1 MIRQPGYIPYLGIF
15 KKIQSSDVF
24 VYLDDVQYSVGGGDN
39 RNKIKTST
47 DSRYLTIPLRKPFG
61 KIMNEVEIYNEQNWR
76 EDHKNLIKEN
86 YAKSRYFNEIWP
98 QIEKILNKKW
108 DKLVELN
115 LEFFSLF
122 NNYLEIKTKTI
133 RSSELKIKSKSSQR
147 LLEICK
153 KLGGTT
159 YISGSGGKNYLDEK
173 IFEEEGIK
181 VLYEKFQHPTYYQ
194 MFNRFI
200 PNMSIIDLLFNE
212 GPNSR
217 KILQNAKNL

>member
-1 MIRQPGYIPYLGIF
+1 M
-15 KKIQSSDVF
+15 
-24 VYLDDVQYSVGGGDN
+24 
-39 RNKIKTST
+39 
-47 DSRYLTIPLRKPFG
+47 
-61 KIMNEVEIYNEQNWR
+61 
-76 EDHKNLIKEN
+76 
-86 YAKSRYFNEIWP
+86 
-98 QIEKILNKKW
+98 NKKW
-108 DKLVELN
+108 DKLVKLN

-181 VLYEKFQHPTYYQ
+181 VLYEKFQHPTYHQ